1 MVIGNGSF
9 SLKLRKRFTGIKVVN
24 EDYIRYRVVNKDHV
38 RYRKER
44 KFLPQIMEAVM
55 DRGNMRK
62 FLPLLFK
69 KHIGMFSKRRR
80 KDHLGNLVFP
90 KP

>member
-24 EDYIRYRVVNKDHV
+24 EDYICYRAVNKDHV

-55 DRGNMRK
+55 DGGNTRR
-62 FLPLLFK
+62 FLSPLYE
-69 KHIGMFSKRRR
+69 KHIGIFTTRRR
-80 KDHLGNLVFP
+80 KDHPRNLVFP
-90 KP
+90 EP